1 MKRLLTLV
9 LALAMLLSVC
19 AFSASAEELVDGK
32 FAETKHITVE
42 IYDRGITP
50 RKNADPRPG

>member
-19 AFSASAEELVDGK
+19 AFTASAEELVDGK
-32 FAETKHITVE
+32 FAETKHITV
-42 IYDRGITP
+42 
-50 RKNADPRPG
+50 